1 MSQFGQDLYATLTPL
16 AVGDDQRGFPV
27 AILCGAFGEMFKD
40 VEQVARAQPG
50 REPYQQAFDI
60 NAAPTWL
67 YPWLGQVVG
76 VRDINGLSP
85 ALQKAKIIA
94 EAGFYRGSVAALQA
108 AIAATLTGTQTVR
121 VVERTPDAWSL
132 SAVTN
137 PSETPNPTLTGK
149 VAQAAKLAMVVLSVN
164 QSSVPI
170 VDQGTRTIDAATNT
184 IDGAALSDIT

>member
-1 MSQFGQDLYATLTPL
+1 
-16 AVGDDQRGFPV
+16 
-27 AILCGAFGEMFKD
+27 

-108 AIAATLTGTQTVR
+108 AIAATLTGTQAVR
-121 VVERTPDAWSL
+121 VTERTPDAWSL
-132 SAVTN
+132 AVVTN
-137 PSETPNPTLTGK
+137 PSETPNPTLSGQ
-149 VAQAAKLAMVVLSVN
+149 VAQAAKLAMLVLTFN
-164 QSSVPI
+164 QTNLPI
-170 VDQGTRTIDAATNT
+170 VDQGSKTIDAGTAT
-184 IDGAALSDIT
+184 IDTAAITDIS